1 MGSAFDRLSGKDGP
15 LFAIQENTALVA
27 ETFGEDG
34 EIFDRIDRMVTAI
47 EGLAGKA
54 GAKGDSGLKE
64 AIVLNLVA
72 PTLKP
77 IGLGMGFIVEAL
89 NAAPDGEVLSSK
101 FGAIASGL
109 LLLGDI
115 GMSVLKFAA
124 AMVIALP
131 ILLIAAVTS
140 PIWVGGIYILTKGLA
155 MATDHLEGKSME
167 NLMLLGVIGQQMVY
181 FGLFMA
187 AMVIIA
193 PIAIIGMLFTVPL
206 IMGVVWLAKYIDENL
221 GEKSVEKFENF
232 NKSMVILG
240 LGILAI
246 GLSLAFMAL
255 AFKQVMMGLLV
266 TVLVLSVLGGI
277 FLLWEKVFN
286 IDQEKA
292 EGYAKALAFLGIG
305 IITIGLGLM
314 LMNAFAGPIMMG
326 LLVASLVL
334 VTIGGIFW
342 LFQKMGINKT
352 IRKTSVGLM
361 FAAGAILG
369 LSIALALANL
379 ILPDFLDSLAV
390 LATIGAVGLLF
401 NIMGRAQANI
411 LKGALAMIA
420 MGIGLFALAVGMGFF
435 RLAMPGIAEGIG
447 MLALLGGIG
456 IVFGVMGMAFTNIL
470 LGSLAMIV
478 AGVAM
483 IVLGI
488 GVIALM
494 ASLPDVPTGLGM
506 LALIA
511 GIGIV
516 FGVAGLAAAFIALGG
531 AAMIVAGVAM
541 IILGAGVAVMASAT
555 KDITLEQAGVMALV
569 IGGIGVVMAA
579 AGLVSPL
586 IILGSAAMIAAGV
599 AVLAISVGVL
609 ALSKLDFTALGTV
622 SEKGSKAFNWSGEK
636 GFFGGKKT
644 NFEVAM
650 GAIADG
656 MSLGPLS
663 IIGIMAGAPT
673 LILAGAALTGIAF
686 GLRTFTNVIAD
697 VDLPKLSDN
706 VKMIVSG
713 LSETFADV
721 GRKYPGG
728 GGGILAALTGSGG
741 DTSVVAQGISAVG
754 GMGKALTGIAKGV
767 QAMAMLKFPTGFDKD
782 GNPTGYETIDLTS
795 AVPNL
800 IANTKLLVSGLSSVF
815 AEVGESEAA
824 QGSSWF
830 TSSSYEKGIDV
841 VTQMGTPLF
850 NLANG
855 VQAMANLKFP
865 TGYDK
870 DGNPTGFKSIGNV
883 DGLVKKLAKNTKAL
897 IIGLAG
903 VFEEVGA
910 SGVGGGGGW
919 FSSSNF
925 EKGAE
930 IALAL
935 ADPYAALADTVESVG
950 KITAGIASGTEL
962 QEKVT
967 AMIGVIAAAG
977 EINKDNFWAGRG
989 YAMYVADPYAAL
1001 AATLEPIEKIITG
1014 VASGTD
1020 LKEKVYCMV
1029 APISDVG
1036 LLDSN
1041 NFWTGRGYAMY
1052 VADPYASLASA
1063 IPSIEIITNGIASA
1077 SDLKEKVHAMIDSI
1091 TGSGEEDV
1099 DLPGRTKLIG
1109 VIGWTYQK
1117 LGVAIPLIVNAL
1129 TSFTVEKGKAFMSV
1143 FAGETAPGEYAEKG
1157 NMLNIL
1163 SKAYLTMSLAIPM
1176 LVGAV
1181 NTVEAEPFHAFS
1193 KIYGGVDNNIEVMAA
1208 KANLFESVGKA
1219 YGKIGSAA
1227 PSIAGAINSTPV
1239 EQMAAW
1245 TGMFIGDVGY
1255 FSPIKG
1261 YEAQTELWRSI
1272 GVSTTASGAAM
1283 PLIAQGI
1290 NAMDLDKLVESRKMF
1305 EALGVLSSGGEPTD
1319 ILAAMGESLEVAMEK
1334 LADILM
1340 TFQDSVG
1347 EAQESQGGLLT
1358 EIAKMPGN
1366 FVGAMSKGIGAGGSS
1381 GGGDNSAVVSAV
1393 NNLRKAL
1400 ITKGV
1405 KISNVDDLG

>member
-1 MGSAFDRLSGKDGP
+1 
-15 LFAIQENTALVA
+15 
-27 ETFGEDG
+27 
-34 EIFDRIDRMVTAI
+34 
-47 EGLAGKA
+47 
-54 GAKGDSGLKE
+54 
-64 AIVLNLVA
+64 
-72 PTLKP
+72 
-77 IGLGMGFIVEAL
+77 
-89 NAAPDGEVLSSK
+89 
-101 FGAIASGL
+101 
-109 LLLGDI
+109 
-115 GMSVLKFAA
+115 
-124 AMVIALP
+124 
-131 ILLIAAVTS
+131 
-140 PIWVGGIYILTKGLA
+140 
-155 MATDHLEGKSME
+155 
-167 NLMLLGVIGQQMVY
+167 
-181 FGLFMA
+181 
-187 AMVIIA
+187 
-193 PIAIIGMLFTVPL
+193 
-206 IMGVVWLAKYIDENL
+206 
-221 GEKSVEKFENF
+221 
-232 NKSMVILG
+232 
-240 LGILAI
+240 
-246 GLSLAFMAL
+246 
-255 AFKQVMMGLLV
+255 
-266 TVLVLSVLGGI
+266 
-277 FLLWEKVFN
+277 
-286 IDQEKA
+286 
-292 EGYAKALAFLGIG
+292 
-305 IITIGLGLM
+305 
-314 LMNAFAGPIMMG
+314 
-326 LLVASLVL
+326 
-334 VTIGGIFW
+334 
-342 LFQKMGINKT
+342 
-352 IRKTSVGLM
+352 
-361 FAAGAILG
+361 
-369 LSIALALANL
+369 
-379 ILPDFLDSLAV
+379 
-390 LATIGAVGLLF
+390 
-401 NIMGRAQANI
+401 
-411 LKGALAMIA
+411 
-420 MGIGLFALAVGMGFF
+420 
-435 RLAMPGIAEGIG
+435 
-447 MLALLGGIG
+447 
-456 IVFGVMGMAFTNIL
+456 
-470 LGSLAMIV
+470 
-478 AGVAM
+478 
-483 IVLGI
+483 
-488 GVIALM
+488 
-494 ASLPDVPTGLGM
+494 
-506 LALIA
+506 
-511 GIGIV
+511 
-516 FGVAGLAAAFIALGG
+516 
-531 AAMIVAGVAM
+531 
-541 IILGAGVAVMASAT
+541 
-555 KDITLEQAGVMALV
+555 
-569 IGGIGVVMAA
+569 
-579 AGLVSPL
+579 
-586 IILGSAAMIAAGV
+586 
-599 AVLAISVGVL
+599 
-609 ALSKLDFTALGTV
+609 
-622 SEKGSKAFNWSGEK
+622 
-636 GFFGGKKT
+636 
-644 NFEVAM
+644 
-650 GAIADG
+650 
-656 MSLGPLS
+656 
-663 IIGIMAGAPT
+663 
-673 LILAGAALTGIAF
+673 
-686 GLRTFTNVIAD
+686 
-697 VDLPKLSDN
+697 
-706 VKMIVSG
+706 
-713 LSETFADV
+713 
-721 GRKYPGG
+721 
-728 GGGILAALTGSGG
+728 
-741 DTSVVAQGISAVG
+741 
-754 GMGKALTGIAKGV
+754 
-767 QAMAMLKFPTGFDKD
+767 
-782 GNPTGYETIDLTS
+782 
-795 AVPNL
+795 
-800 IANTKLLVSGLSSVF
+800 
-815 AEVGESEAA
+815 
-824 QGSSWF
+824 
-830 TSSSYEKGIDV
+830 
-841 VTQMGTPLF
+841 MGTPLF

-1129 TSFTVEKGKAFMSV
+1129 TTFTVEKGKAFMSV

-1193 KIYGGVDNNIEVMAA
+1193 KIYGGVDNNIEVMTA

-1290 NAMDLDKLVESRKMF
+1290 NAMDFDKLVESRKMF

-1366 FVGAMSKGIGAGGSS
+1366 FVGAMSKGLGAGGSS